1 MARPLR
7 IEYEGALYHL
17 IGRGNRRQAIFERNQ
32 DSQRFLD
39 LLGESL
45 GRFDVALHGFVLMGN
60 HFHLLA
66 QTRRANLSRWMHWLL
81 STYTI
86 QFQRRHGRVGEGHLF
101 QGRFKSH
108 LVEAGSYLLSLSR
121 YLHLNPVR
129 GERLGQG
136 EVRER
141 RERLRAHAWSSYAG
155 YAGLRAP
162 WKGVSEEL
170 ILGEMARSLPRRST
184 MAECRREYR
193 RFVEKGLVETAPSP
207 WEELVAQSILGSER
221 FVQAVADRLARQSDG
236 RRERTAER
244 QLRGGQG
251 KVGEGGRVNPEEVI
265 RCVAKAYG
273 RPAEEW
279 SAKGE
284 RGRWSEERGVAMTLL
299 RRLSDLSYREI
310 GQRFGGVDYAA
321 VAQRVRRTEASDVQ
335 GRLRR
340 RLQELQQKCQSV

>member
-17 IGRGNRRQAIFERNQ
+17 IGRGNRRQAIFERDQ

-45 GRFDVALHGFVLMGN
+45 ARFEVALHGFVLMGN

-108 LVEAGSYLLSLSR
+108 LVEAGSYLLNLSR

-129 GERLGQG
+129 GEILGHG
-136 EVRER
+136 GLRER
-141 RERLRAHAWSSYAG
+141 RERLRAHPWSSYAG

-162 WKGVSEEL
+162 WERVSEEL

-184 MAECRREYR
+184 VAECRREYR
-193 RFVEKGLVETAPSP
+193 RFVEKGLVETAPNP
-207 WEELVAQSILGSER
+207 QKELVAQSVLGSES
-221 FVQAVADRLARQSDG
+221 FVQAVADRLAQQRDG

-244 QLRGGQG
+244 QLRGGRG
-251 KVGEGGRVNPEEVI
+251 KAGERGQAEPEKVLQ
-265 RCVAKAYG
+265 CVANAYG

-279 SAKGE
+279 GAKGE
-284 RGRWSEERGVAMTLL
+284 RGKWSEERGVAMTLL

-310 GQRFGGVDYAA
+310 GQMFGGVDYAA
-321 VAQRVRRTEASDVQ
+321 VAQRVRRTETSDVE
-335 GRLRR
+335 GRLRQP
-340 RLQELQQKCQSV
+340 LQELQQKCQSV